1 MKFRFPIVII
11 DEDYRAENTSGL
23 GIRALAQAIEAEGFE
38 VVGATSYGD
47 LAQFAQQQSRAS
59 AFILSIDDEEL
70 GNDPEADTAVQ
81 NLRTFIQEVR
91 RKNADVPIYLHG
103 ETKTSQ
109 HLPNDV
115 LRELHGFIHMFE
127 DTPEFVAKHIIRE
140 AKSYLEG
147 VQPPFFKALLDYA
160 EDGSYSWHC
169 PGHSGGV
176 AFLKSP
182 VGQMYHQFYGENMLR
197 ADVCNA
203 VEELGQLLDHNGA
216 IGESERNAARIF
228 NADHCFFV
236 TNGTSTSN
244 KIVWHHTAA
253 PGDVVVVDRNC
264 HKSNLHAII
273 MTGAIPVF
281 LKPTRNHFGII
292 GPIPKS
298 EFEPEAIKAKI
309 RANPLLKHVDAD
321 KVKPRILSLT
331 QSTYDGVLYD
341 TEAIKGMLDGY
352 VDNLHFD
359 EAWVPHAAFH
369 PFYGTYHAMGK
380 KRARPKQSVVYS
392 TQSIHKLL
400 AGISQASQ
408 VLVQDSQ
415 NVKLDRYL
423 FNEAYL
429 MHTSTSPQY
438 SIIASCDVA
447 AAMMEPPGGTAMV
460 EESISEALDFRRAM
474 RKVEADFGKG
484 DWWFQVWGPDKL
496 ADQGIGRSDD
506 WIIKNGSKT
515 KSWHGFGKL
524 APGFNMLDPIKATI
538 VTPGLNL
545 DGKFDKTGIPASIVT
560 KFLAEH
566 GVVVEKTG
574 LYSFFIMFTIGI
586 TKGRWNTLLTALQQF
601 KDDYDR
607 NQPMWRIMPEFCQ
620 QHRRY
625 ERMGLRDL
633 CQHVHALYA
642 RYDIARLTTDMYLSE
657 LTPAMIPADAY
668 ACIARRQVERVE
680 IDKLE
685 GRVTTALITPYPPGI
700 PLLIPGEVFNKKI
713 VDYLKFARDFAIE
726 CPGFETD
733 IHGLVE
739 VKDDDGK
746 VRYFADC
753 VATNHA
759 PKALAPVTTI
769 NDMIETAS
777 DSPYQSNF

>member
-11 DEDYRAENTSGL
+11 DEDFRSENTSGL
-23 GIRALAQAIEAEGFE
+23 GIRALAQAIETEGFE
-38 VVGATSYGD
+38 VLGVTSYGD
-47 LAQFAQQQSRAS
+47 LSQFAQQQSRAS
-59 AFILSIDDEEL
+59 AFILSIDDEEFTPGPDL
-70 GNDPEADTAVQ
+70 DPAVL
-81 NLRTFIQEVR
+81 NLRKFIEEVR
-91 RKNADVPIYLHG
+91 RKNLDVPIYVYG
-103 ETKTSQ
+103 ETKTSR
-109 HLPNDV
+109 HIPNDI

-127 DTPEFVAKHIIRE
+127 DTPEFVARHILRE

-182 VGQMYHQFYGENMLR
+182 VGQMFHQFFGENMLR

-203 VEELGQLLDHNGA
+203 VEELGQLLDHDGA
-216 IGESERNAARIF
+216 IGASERNAARIF

-244 KIVWHHTAA
+244 KIVWHHTVA

-264 HKSNLHAII
+264 HKSILHAII

-292 GPIPKS
+292 GPIPQS
-298 EFEPEAIKAKI
+298 EFEPDAIRAKI
-309 RANPLLKHVDAD
+309 SANPLLKGVDAD
-321 KVKPRILSLT
+321 KVRPRVLTLT
-331 QSTYDGVLYD
+331 QSTYDGVLYN
-341 TEAIKGMLDGY
+341 TETIKGMLDGY
-352 VDNLHFD
+352 IDNLHFD
-359 EAWVPHAAFH
+359 EAWLPHAAFH
-369 PFYGTYHAMGK
+369 PFYGAYHAMGK
-380 KRARPKQSVVYS
+380 NRVRPKEAVVYS

-400 AGISQASQ
+400 AGISQASH

-415 NVKLDRYL
+415 NVKLDRHL

-447 AAMMEPPGGTAMV
+447 AAMMEPPGGTALV
-460 EESISEALDFRRAM
+460 EESIAEALDFRRAM
-474 RKVEADFGKG
+474 RKIDDEYGD
-484 DWWFQVWGPDKL
+484 DWWFKVWGPDKL
-496 ADQGIGRSDD
+496 VDEGIGEAKD
-506 WIIKNGSKT
+506 WIIKGESRSAKTAKNGANN
-515 KSWHGFGKL
+515 WHGFGQM
-524 APGFNMLDPIKATI
+524 ATGFNMLDPIKSTI
-538 VTPGLNL
+538 VTPGLDLN
-545 DGKFDKTGIPASIVT
+545 GKFSKTGIPASIVT

-566 GVVVEKTG
+566 GVIVEKTG

-601 KDDYDR
+601 KDDYAK
-607 NQPMWRIMPEFCQ
+607 NQPMWRILPEFCQ
-620 QHRRY
+620 KFPKY
-625 ERMGLRDL
+625 ERMGLADL
-633 CQHVHALYA
+633 CQHIHALYA
-642 RYDIARLTTDMYLSE
+642 KYDIARLTTEVYQSDLLASMKPS
-657 LTPAMIPADAY
+657 DAY
-668 ACIARRQVERVE
+668 AHIAHRTTERVE
-680 IDKLE
+680 IDHLE
-685 GRVTTALITPYPPGI
+685 GRITVGLVTPYPPGI

-713 VDYLKFARDFAIE
+713 VEYLKFAREFNVQ

-739 VKDDDGK
+739 KVDAKGK
-746 VRYFADC
+746 VRYYADC
-753 VATNHA
+753 V
-759 PKALAPVTTI
+759 KK
-769 NDMIETAS
+769 
-777 DSPYQSNF
+777 